1 MGPLAENLGAC
12 QRQLVELAELQ
23 RTMKE
28 KQPAIQRLST
38 FVAVVDSGQT
48 TVVKEQ
54 QQKSGAGA
62 ETAEGAVTEE
72 AAFVQLETLVK
83 QVSCIMSFFFN
94 KKKERIPYCLV
105 IRHRHYIIL
114 NFFLSIFSFF
124 A

>member
-62 ETAEGAVTEE
+62 ETAEEGAVTEE
-72 AAFVQLETLVK
+72 AAFVQL
-83 QVSCIMSFFFN
+83 
-94 KKKERIPYCLV
+94 
-105 IRHRHYIIL
+105 
-114 NFFLSIFSFF
+114 
-124 A
+124 